1 VLRLAALQLG
11 MALRATLIMQ
21 RRFDPE
27 ATLKAVQ
34 AKRPTAVFAVP
45 VMVQRILDL
54 GDDVIKKYDTS
65 SLRVVALSGSAIPAA
80 AVTRFLDA
88 FGPVLY
94 NLYGSTEVSWASVAD
109 PEDLRRAPTTA
120 GRPPLGSKIVIR
132 DVDSGEPVPTGE
144 VGRIFVWNDMLFE
157 GYTNGAGKEV
167 ADGYMATGDRGFVDA
182 HGLLFVSGRDDDMI
196 VSGGENVFPREV
208 EELIAAQ
215 PGVRECAVVG
225 VPDAGWG
232 QRFAAYIA
240 LLPGASMTEE
250 DVKTLVKTGLAR
262 FSVPRD
268 VYFVDE
274 LPRNAT
280 GKVVSRLLGD

>member
-1 VLRLAALQLG
+1 
-11 MALRATLIMQ
+11 M
-21 RRFDPE
+21 
-27 ATLKAVQ
+27 
-34 AKRPTAVFAVP
+34 
-45 VMVQRILDL
+45 
-54 GDDVIKKYDTS
+54 
-65 SLRVVALSGSAIPAA
+65 
-80 AVTRFLDA
+80 
-88 FGPVLY
+88 
-94 NLYGSTEVSWASVAD
+94 AD

-132 DVDSGEPVPTGE
+132 DVESGEPVPSGR

-225 VPDAGWG
+225 VPDAEWG
-232 QRFAAYIA
+232 QRFAAYVA
-240 LLPGASMTEE
+240 LLPGASMSEE
-250 DVKTLVKTGLAR
+250 DVKTLVKAGLAR